1 MTTTN
6 NAIVGGDDRLKRDD
20 GAGRDSR
27 ASADSERTQKDGTG
41 FSAAERRTNFR
52 DEWTANALPNPPAI
66 AGFHTCWLSSTS
78 SSDPI
83 HKRMRM
89 GYERVEVDEVPGF
102 EHYKMKSG
110 EFEGFI
116 AVNEMILFKV
126 PMALYQ
132 EMMAYFHHEKPME
145 EEQMLKDNN
154 PAFQDAN
161 TRKLE
166 DAKDDADGFGT
177 LAKSRHAPVFN

>member
-6 NAIVGGDDRLKRDD
+6 AIIGGDERLVRGAAD
-20 GAGRDSR
+20 AGRNDR

-66 AGFHTCWLSSTS
+66 PGFHTCWLSSTNS
-78 SSDPI
+78 YDPI

-89 GYERVEVDEVPGF
+89 GYEQVTPAEVPGF

-110 EFEGFI
+110 EFEGFV
-116 AVNEMILFKV
+116 AVNEMLLFKI
-126 PMALYQ
+126 PQQLYQ
-132 EMMAYFHHEKPME
+132 EMMSYFHHEKPLE
-145 EEQMLKDNN
+145 EEQMLKDN
-154 PAFQDAN
+154 PALQDAN
-161 TRKLE
+161 AQKVAE
-166 DAKDDADGFGT
+166 ASGDADGFGT
-177 LAKSRHAPVFN
+177 LAKSKHAPVFN